1 MFSSDPF
8 ADPIISAPY
17 LYVHYIVTKVNNNMN
32 QRACAMLILLKL
44 GKIQPLA
51 LAGPFLWLLF

>member
-1 MFSSDPF
+1 MFSSNPF

-32 QRACAMLILLKL
+32 QRACGMLKLILLKL
-44 GKIQPLA
+44 WKI
-51 LAGPFLWLLF
+51 